1 MSFFIQNLVNG
12 ISLGSLYALL
22 AIGYTMVYGIL
33 RLINF
38 AHGDIFM
45 LGAYLAYY
53 VMFLTPLPW
62 WAAFIVATALTG
74 LLGIVLEKAAYAPLR
89 HEARI
94 NVLISAI
101 GASFFLENL
110 AILVFGGRPQPFP
123 VPAILDR
130 SISVSGISFNIIQII
145 IPITTA
151 VLLMILSFVINK
163 TKTGMAMRAL
173 STDYEASSLMGI
185 NINLIISATFL
196 IGSVLAA
203 IGGIL
208 YTCRYPQLLPLM
220 GMMPGIKC
228 FIAAVI
234 GGIGNL
240 TGAVVG
246 GMLLGMS
253 EIMIVGFFPS
263 LNDYRDGFAFII
275 LILILIIKPT
285 GLFGT
290 TAKEK
295 V

>member
-45 LGAYLAYY
+45 LGAYLSFY
-53 VMFLTPLPW
+53 VMTLTSLPW
-62 WAAFIVATALTG
+62 WAAFLIATIFTG
-74 LLGIVLEKAAYAPLR
+74 LLGIVLERTAYAPLR
-89 HEARI
+89 QEARI

-101 GASFFLENL
+101 GASFLLENL

-123 VPAILDR
+123 VPEVLDR
-130 SISVSGISFNIIQII
+130 SIKVGQVSFNIIQVV
-145 IPITTA
+145 IPVVTA
-151 VLLMILSFVINK
+151 ILLLVLHFVVNK

-173 STDYEASSLMGI
+173 ATDYEASDLMGI
-185 NINLIISATFL
+185 NINLIISVTFL
-196 IGSVLAA
+196 IGSLLAA
-203 IGGIL
+203 VGGIL
-208 YTCRYPQLLPLM
+208 YACRYPQLLPLM

-234 GGIGNL
+234 GGIGNM

-246 GMLLGMS
+246 GMILGMA
-253 EIMIVGFFPS
+253 EIMIVGFLPS

-285 GLFGT
+285 GIFGS